1 MAFWNRKKPV
11 SVVVESDEMP
21 SSGYFSTNTPVPR
34 TIEARKAKLQYAIEQ
49 TFQKTDKDFKI
60 NNPDGTVVAMDNI
73 GRAGGKIAFG
83 SFSFGG
89 VPEAQVAWYG
99 SQGFIGYQMCAMI
112 AQNWLIDKA
121 CTIPARDAIR
131 NGFTTTVNDGTQ
143 VKPEVMDAIT
153 EIDKRMRLNENLLQF
168 IRMGR
173 IFGIRI
179 LMFKVDSA
187 DPKYY
192 EYPFNI
198 DAVKPGTYRGMS
210 QIDPYWITPELDEI
224 SISDP
229 SSQHFYEPTWWRVNG
244 MRIHRTHLCIFKT
257 NEVPDVLKPS
267 YLYGGVSIPQKIYE
281 RVYAAERTANEAPLL
296 AMTKRL
302 NVRKI
307 DIAQAMQNQ
316 AEFEQKIEY
325 QEYMRN
331 NFGTLF
337 ADLDETVEQLDTSLT
352 DLDETIMTQYQ
363 LVSAASNVPATKLLG
378 TAPKGLNATG
388 EFDEA
393 SYHEE
398 LESLQAHDLTPLLE
412 RHHAL
417 VIKSEIE
424 PAFKITFSTTVT
436 WEPVDSPTAKELA
449 EMNYLKSQ
457 TAANES
463 LVGAIDGQDE
473 RTRLI
478 NDPDSGYSG
487 MEDETIEE
495 ENPDKDDLDPTK

>member
-1 MAFWNRKKPV
+1 MAFWNKKKPV
-11 SVVVESDEMP
+11 EIEPKEEMQP
-21 SSGYFSTNTPVPR
+21 SGFFSTNTPVPR
-34 TIEARKAKLQYAIEQ
+34 TIEKRKAKLQQAIDQ
-49 TFQKTDKDFKI
+49 TFQKTDKDFVAH
-60 NNPDGTVVAMDNI
+60 NPDGTVAMDGI
-73 GRAGGKIAFG
+73 GRSGGKVAFG

-112 AQNWLIDKA
+112 SQNWLIDKA

-131 NGFTTTVNDGTQ
+131 NGFTTTVNDGTE

-153 EIDKRMRLNENLLQF
+153 EVDKRMKLNENMLQF
-168 IRMGR
+168 IRLGR

-198 DAVKPGTYRGMS
+198 DAVKPGTYRGMA
-210 QIDPYWITPELDEI
+210 QIDPYWITPELDEQ

-229 SSQHFYEPTWWRVNG
+229 TSQHFYEPTWWRVNG
-244 MRIHRTHLCIFKT
+244 VRIHRTHLCIFKT

-267 YLYGGVSIPQKIYE
+267 YLYGGISIPQKIYE

-307 DIAQAMQNQ
+307 DIANALQNQ
-316 AEFEQKIEY
+316 VEFEQKIEW
-325 QEYMRN
+325 QDAMRN

-337 ADLDETVEQLDTSLT
+337 ADIDESVEQLDTSLT
-352 DLDETIMTQYQ
+352 DLDETIMTQFQ
-363 LVSAASNVPATKLLG
+363 IVSSASNVPATKLLG

-398 LESLQAHDLTPLLE
+398 LESLQAHDLTPLVD

-417 VIKSEIE
+417 VIVSEIM
-424 PAFKITFSTTVT
+424 PAFKIKAFSTTVT

-463 LVGAIDGQDE
+463 LVGAIDGRDE

-487 MEDETIEE
+487 MEDEKIEE
-495 ENPDKDDLDPTK
+495 ENPDDNDLNPTK